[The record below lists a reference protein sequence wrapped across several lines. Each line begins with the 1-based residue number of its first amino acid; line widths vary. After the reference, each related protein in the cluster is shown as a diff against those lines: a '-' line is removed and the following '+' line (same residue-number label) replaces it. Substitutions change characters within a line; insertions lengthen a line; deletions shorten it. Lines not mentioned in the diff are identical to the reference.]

1 MLTIQADPQWL
12 IRETLRKRTERG
24 IGDVTISGG
33 PILVRQNPLV
43 SWQEPDRLG
52 VTATPL
58 KGKMIELIP
67 AKRQSREAHKN
78 PVWIG
83 CWVHRMT
90 EPPFGADEVLIS
102 YEQGLDII
110 KDFIQSQ
117 HSK

>member
-1 MLTIQADPQWL
+1 MLTMQADSQWL
-12 IRETLRKRTERG
+12 IRDSLRKRTESG
-24 IGDVTISGG
+24 TGDVTISSG

-43 SWQEPDRLG
+43 SWQEPDHLG
-52 VTATPL
+52 VTGTPL
-58 KGKMIELIP
+58 KGRRVELIP
-67 AKRQSREAHKN
+67 AKRQSREALKN

-83 CWVHRMT
+83 CWIHRMT
-90 EPPFGADEVLIS
+90 EAPFSPDEVLIS